1 MREKN
6 HFNLSKRAFFNLL
19 LCDLIIFPTNFKCGG
34 LRQLEM
40 GTNNVSLN
48 WPNLS
53 VFSAI
58 HTLMDRY
65 FSQTC
70 LAALGELGIKFQSKK
85 LIIISCSVAFGTGP
99 SSLCGPKATLF
110 SS

>member
-1 MREKN
+1 M
-6 HFNLSKRAFFNLL
+6 L
-19 LCDLIIFPTNFKCGG
+19 FPANFKHGG
-34 LRQLEM
+34 LCQLEM

-70 LAALGELGIKFQSKK
+70 MAALGELVIKSQSKK
-85 LIIISCSVAFGTGP
+85 LIIISCSVAFSTGP

-110 SS
+110 SL